1 MSAADKAAETA
12 LNVAADVAGEVSDQ
26 AEIAEQTIRALN
38 RAKVSYAVGGW
49 LLGAATGAFFAYK
62 FAYSRAETKYS
73 KISDDAIS
81 EMRRHYQEKT
91 RAVEAKEA
99 KRPVGEI
106 VKERGYSPS
115 EKETPPP
122 MAVQP
127 PTPSRVIEAEDE
139 AAGEPPDI
147 PGEDEPPARNIFVQ
161 DGVEDPEFEW
171 DWHEERRGRS
181 PDNPYV
187 IHVDEKYDDASQGY
201 DIITVT
207 YYEGDDVLCNDRD
220 EVIGHAD
227 RAELIGEG
235 NLLRFGHGSGDP
247 VIVYVRNDKVEIIYE
262 VIRSPH
268 KFAEEVHGFT
278 HDSPAYRN
286 LERMRMRERDEQ
298 EDD

>member
-12 LNVAADVAGEVSDQ
+12 INVAADVASEVSDQ
-26 AEIAEQTIRALN
+26 AEIAEQTIRTLN
-38 RAKVSYAVGGW
+38 RTKVSYAVGGW

-73 KISDDAIS
+73 KISDEEVS
-81 EMRRHYQEKT
+81 EMRRHYQEKA
-91 RAVEAKEA
+91 RALEATQA

-106 VKERGYSPS
+106 VKERGYSAT

-122 MAVQP
+122 MAVPPPTRVVESDDPSDQP
-127 PTPSRVIEAEDE
+127 PRV
-139 AAGEPPDI
+139 EPEI
-147 PGEDEPPARNIFVQ
+147 KSTEVQNVFVQ
-161 DGVEDPEFEW
+161 NGVEEEFEW
-171 DWHEERRGRS
+171 DWHDERTHRS
-181 PDNPYV
+181 PEAPYV
-187 IHVDEKYDDASQGY
+187 IHIDEKYDDASQGY
-201 DIITVT
+201 DIVTVT
-207 YYEGDDVLCNDRD
+207 YYDGDDVLCNDRD
-220 EVIGHAD
+220 EVIAHAD

-235 NLLRFGHGSGDP
+235 NLYRFGHGSGDP
-247 VIVYVRNDKVEIIYE
+247 SIVYVRNDKVEIIYE

-278 HDSPAYRN
+278 HDSPAYQN

>member
-12 LNVAADVAGEVSDQ
+12 INVAADVAGEVSDQ

-38 RAKVSYAVGGW
+38 RAKISYAVGGW
-49 LLGAATGAFFAYK
+49 FLGAATGAFFAYK
-62 FAYSRAETKYS
+62 FAYSRAETKFS
-73 KISDDAIS
+73 KISDDEIS
-81 EMRRHYQEKT
+81 DMRRHYQEKA
-91 RAVEAKEA
+91 RALEAKEA

-106 VKERGYSPS
+106 VKERGYSPT

-127 PTPSRVIEAEDE
+127 PTRVVESDDPSDQLPRV
-139 AAGEPPDI
+139 EPEI
-147 PGEDEPPARNIFVQ
+147 KSTEVQNIFVQ
-161 DGVEDPEFEW
+161 DGIEEEFEW

-201 DIITVT
+201 DIVTVT

-220 EVIGHAD
+220 EVIGHSD
-227 RAELIGEG
+227 RDELIGEG

-286 LERMRMRERDEQ
+286 LERMRMKERDEQ

>member
-12 LNVAADVAGEVSDQ
+12 INVAADVAGEVSDQ
-26 AEIAEQTIRALN
+26 AEMAEQAIRALN
-38 RAKVSYAVGGW
+38 RVKVGYAVGGW

-73 KISDDAIS
+73 KISDEAIS
-81 EMRRHYQEKT
+81 EMSRHYQEKA

-99 KRPVGEI
+99 KRPISEI
-106 VKERGYSPS
+106 VKERGYSSS
-115 EKETPPP
+115 EQETPPP
-122 MAVQP
+122 MAVPPPTRVVESDALSDQP
-127 PTPSRVIEAEDE
+127 PRV
-139 AAGEPPDI
+139 EPEI
-147 PGEDEPPARNIFVQ
+147 KSTEVQ
-161 DGVEDPEFEW
+161 NVFIQGGQEEVFEW
-171 DWHEERRGRS
+171 DWHEERKDRS
-181 PDNPYV
+181 PDAPYV

-201 DIITVT
+201 DMVTVT

-220 EVIGHAD
+220 EVIGHTD
-227 RAELIGEG
+227 RGELIGEG
-235 NLLRFGHGSGDP
+235 NLYRFGHGSGDP
-247 VIVYVRNDKVEIIYE
+247 AIVYVRNDKVEIIYE

-286 LERMRMRERDEQ
+286 LERMRMKERDEQ

>member
-1 MSAADKAAETA
+1 MNAADKAAETA
-12 LNVAADVAGEVSDQ
+12 INVAADVVGEVSDQ
-26 AEIAEQTIRALN
+26 AETAEQAIRALN
-38 RAKVSYAVGGW
+38 RVKISYAAGGW

-73 KISDDAIS
+73 EISDNEIAA
-81 EMRRHYQEKT
+81 MRLHYQEKA
-91 RAVEAKEA
+91 RALEVKEA
-99 KRPVGEI
+99 KRPPVEDI
-106 VKERGYSPS
+106 VKERGYSAS
-115 EKETPPP
+115 EEKTPPP

-127 PTPSRVIEAEDE
+127 PTRVVESDDPADQPPRV
-139 AAGEPPDI
+139 EPEI
-147 PGEDEPPARNIFVQ
+147 KSTEVQNIFVQ
-161 DGVEDPEFEW
+161 DGVEEEFEW
-171 DWHEERRGRS
+171 DWHEERRRRS
-181 PDNPYV
+181 PEAPYV

-201 DIITVT
+201 DMITVT

-220 EVIGHAD
+220 EPIGHTD
-227 RAELIGEG
+227 RNELIGEG

-262 VIRSPH
+262 VIRSPN

-286 LERMRMRERDEQ
+286 LERMRRRERDAQ